1 MNIFLHMLW
10 LSCNS
15 YTLPF
20 SVSPSKESAV
30 VKQKLSQEEEA
41 KFKVT
46 FSPNIA
52 HGSQNA
58 TMFCFWCYD
67 CFRIEGPKNSI
78 PLDC

>member
-1 MNIFLHMLW
+1 MLW
-10 LSCNS
+10 LHV
-15 YTLPF
+15 TPIFLL

-30 VKQKLSQEEEA
+30 VKQKLSQEEEE

-58 TMFCFWCYD
+58 TMFCF
-67 CFRIEGPKNSI
+67 
-78 PLDC
+78 